1 MKLNNDLSDTAVLA
15 ELGKRLSGI
24 RIASSLTQA
33 DLAERAAIGKRTVE
47 RIEGGESVQL
57 ISLIRAL
64 RVLGL
69 LENLD
74 LLLPQEELQPMHLLE
89 ESGKIRQRASPSRAE
104 RKPKGAWTWGDER

>member
-1 MKLNNDLSDTAVLA
+1 MKLNNDLSDSAALA

-47 RIEGGESVQL
+47 RIEAGESVQL

-64 RVLGL
+64 RALGL
-69 LENLD
+69 LGNLN
-74 LLLPQEELQPMHLLE
+74 LLMPQEELQPMQLLE
-89 ESGKIRQRASPSRAE
+89 EGGKIRQRASPSRAE
-104 RKPKGAWTWGDER
+104 RKQKGTWTWGDER

>member
-1 MKLNNDLSDTAVLA
+1 MKLNNDISDTAVLA

-33 DLAERAAIGKRTVE
+33 DLAGRAGIGKRTVE
-47 RIEGGESVQL
+47 RIEAGESVQL

-74 LLLPQEELQPMHLLE
+74 LIMPEEELQPMQLLE
-89 ESGKIRQRASPSRAE
+89 EGGKVRRRASPSRAE
-104 RKPKGAWTWGDER
+104 SKKTGTWTWGDER

>member
-47 RIEGGESVQL
+47 RIEAGESVQL

-69 LENLD
+69 LENLN
-74 LLLPQEELQPMHLLE
+74 LLIPQGELQPMQLLE
-89 ESGKIRQRASPSRAE
+89 EGVKVRQRASPARAE
-104 RKPKGAWTWGDER
+104 RKQKGAWTWGDER